1 MEHTKL
7 TPIESLSHYFTK
19 NRKKISLPNLFFS
32 NTIVFEQ
39 LQNPPETPNTEE
51 TSVSVAYNSME
62 NTNSEQ
68 SSLSPNKS
76 SISPTKTHD
85 EVIDDL
91 EIEHDQN
98 LDMLLPID
106 EAPEIQLNG
115 ELFNE
120 ENCDI
125 IDEQDN
131 LEEEET
137 ENGKKLKT
145 RLQKEVFFFLVQLFA
160 RGILLMKKLE
170 IEETKTTYSNF
181 KTDIIKVGLVFSISN
196 FFIKK
201 SSLANKWMSFSYSSS
216 TLEQDI

>member
-68 SSLSPNKS
+68 SSISPNKS
-76 SISPTKTHD
+76 SLSPTKTHD

-137 ENGKKLKT
+137 ENGKK
-145 RLQKEVFFFLVQLFA
+145 
-160 RGILLMKKLE
+160 KLE
-170 IEETKTTYSNF
+170 K
-181 KTDIIKVGLVFSISN
+181 
-196 FFIKK
+196 
-201 SSLANKWMSFSYSSS
+201 
-216 TLEQDI
+216 

>member
-1 MEHTKL
+1 MKKRTIVEAAHTIIEKHVFVKYACDPPKTPNTKETSINIAFNPMEHTKL

-39 LQNPPETPNTEE
+39 LQDPPETPNTEE

-125 IDEQDN
+125 KTQRNNSCKDYFN
-131 LEEEET
+131 N
-137 ENGKKLKT
+137 ENKSFLNELK
-145 RLQKEVFFFLVQLFA
+145 F
-160 RGILLMKKLE
+160 
-170 IEETKTTYSNF
+170 
-181 KTDIIKVGLVFSISN
+181 
-196 FFIKK
+196 
-201 SSLANKWMSFSYSSS
+201 
-216 TLEQDI
+216 

>member
-1 MEHTKL
+1 MENTKL

-19 NRKKISLPNLFFS
+19 KRNKISLPNLFFS

-85 EVIDDL
+85 EVLDDL
-91 EIEHDQN
+91 ETEHDQN

-115 ELFNE
+115 ELFND

-125 IDEQDN
+125 TDQKEILD

-137 ENGKKLKT
+137 ENGKKKLKSWIF
-145 RLQKEVFFFLVQLFA
+145 LQRQL
-160 RGILLMKKLE
+160 
-170 IEETKTTYSNF
+170 
-181 KTDIIKVGLVFSISN
+181 SIN
-196 FFIKK
+196 
-201 SSLANKWMSFSYSSS
+201 
-216 TLEQDI
+216 

>member
-39 LQNPPETPNTEE
+39 LQDPPETPNTEE

-125 IDEQDN
+125 IDKQDN
-131 LEEEET
+131 LEDEET
-137 ENGKKLKT
+137 ENGKKH
-145 RLQKEVFFFLVQLFA
+145 RLVA
-160 RGILLMKKLE
+160 S
-170 IEETKTTYSNF
+170 SN
-181 KTDIIKVGLVFSISN
+181 VR
-196 FFIKK
+196 
-201 SSLANKWMSFSYSSS
+201 Y
-216 TLEQDI
+216 

>member
-1 MEHTKL
+1 MELTKL

-39 LQNPPETPNTEE
+39 LQDPPETPNTEE

-125 IDEQDN
+125 IDKQDN

-137 ENGKKLKT
+137 ENGKKYLEKWKVPCGPSNNDVPF
-145 RLQKEVFFFLVQLFA
+145 RNPSGNLLRRVF
-160 RGILLMKKLE
+160 RKKQW
-170 IEETKTTYSNF
+170 YF
-181 KTDIIKVGLVFSISN
+181 RP
-196 FFIKK
+196 
-201 SSLANKWMSFSYSSS
+201 
-216 TLEQDI
+216 